1 MSSADLSTQE
11 STRNFPV
18 IYLTGAPATGKSSL
32 CQELA
37 DAVEAIEVFE
47 YGAELTAY
55 LNEKHRKGSDF
66 SQDELR
72 RMSAKVANK
81 EDIEV
86 VDDRLLSMVKEKRRD
101 HVVLIDSHAVTKESY
116 GFRVTGFD
124 IERIRLLEPTH
135 IVCLYAW
142 PGVVRARISQ
152 DSGGRPH
159 VSGEEAE
166 MHAHLQS
173 SVAIGY
179 GLATGAPVY
188 FFDSSVERHELVN
201 LVRSLVP

>member
-1 MSSADLSTQE
+1 MSGGDLLPQE
-11 STRNFPV
+11 STKNFPV

-32 CQELA
+32 CRELVGA
-37 DAVEAIEVFE
+37 IEAIEVFE

-55 LNEKHRKGSDF
+55 LNEKHGKTSDI

-72 RMSAKVANK
+72 TMSAKVANK

-101 HVVLIDSHAVTKESY
+101 RVVLVDSHAVTKESY

-124 IERIRLLEPTH
+124 IERIRVLEPTH
-135 IVCLYAW
+135 IVCLYTW
-142 PGVVRARISQ
+142 PEVIRARLSQ
-152 DSGGRPH
+152 NSGGRPT
-159 VSGEEAE
+159 VSDEEAE

-188 FFDSSVERHELVN
+188 FFDSSVDRHKLVN
-201 LVRSLVP
+201 LIRSLVP